1 MTNYSDVVEQLGE
14 VRRQIAKLNTE
25 KKLLEASLISSG
37 DDVVV
42 GEHWVASIVRGTRKT
57 VAWKAIA
64 EKLGASAQMVRGN
77 TSKTNYVSVRMTAR
91 RVDE

>member
-14 VRRQIAKLNTE
+14 VRRQIAKLNTQ
-25 KKLLEASLISSG
+25 KKLLEASLISSS
-37 DDVVV
+37 DDVIV
-42 GEHWVASIVRGTRKT
+42 GSNWVASIVRGTRKT